1 MTLQI
6 VLYCIFTCWA
16 EPDVAWVCLCVL
28 QAFMGGTMCPFLV
41 LKVRRGPYLLSDTL
55 LQINGAKND
64 GSLKKPLKVCV

>member
-1 MTLQI
+1 MR
-6 VLYCIFTCWA
+6 VS
-16 EPDVAWVCLCVL
+16 VCGPV

-64 GSLKKPLKVCV
+64 GSLKKPLKV